1 VTTSASAFV
10 ASLLGARMLPLTAAV
25 VAVLAAQ
32 LGAACAAVLLPG
44 LATREALW
52 VVVIGALG
60 VLLAEDRRR
69 PSSA

>member
-1 VTTSASAFV
+1 VRPDT
-10 ASLLGARMLPLTAAV
+10 GAPGAV
-25 VAVLAAQ
+25 FIQLAGGDAAQ
-32 LGAACAAVLLPG
+32 LAAACAAVLLPG